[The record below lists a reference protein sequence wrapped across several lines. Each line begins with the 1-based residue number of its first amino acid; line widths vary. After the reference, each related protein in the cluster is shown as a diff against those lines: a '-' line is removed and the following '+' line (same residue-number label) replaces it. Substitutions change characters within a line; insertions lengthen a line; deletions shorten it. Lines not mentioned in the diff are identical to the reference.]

1 MFTAAQPADLI
12 PIELL
17 SYILVHLDSGSVYQC
32 SLLNRRFSQ
41 IAIPHLWRTLQP
53 SSLRSW
59 QGITNTLS
67 LSSTFDDYGQ
77 HVNRVDFSA
86 LSPWE
91 AQRVTDT
98 MVEILLTRCQ
108 CLRELYFTRLQ
119 RLSTLSLAHIANFH
133 ADTLETLDLSAC
145 SQFSGA
151 ELHSLFMDPNATTPD
166 SPTPS
171 SPSSTSLLSST
182 PNSFFSSDN
191 IITTSTTTDFQVAP
205 RRFSQLTTLGL
216 SGCSLGVSDALIL
229 AVARASPHLRHL
241 YLHRSGNVSDV
252 ALVSLAHYCPNLET
266 LRITLPEG
274 FIQSNK
280 ITDVAIRA
288 LAQGCKRLRVVVVR
302 GQTRITAA
310 GEAALTRECWSL
322 EKVDFS
328 LELPAGLVG
337 NV

>member
-1 MFTAAQPADLI
+1 MSRTTQSTDLI
-12 PIELL
+12 PIELF
-17 SYILVHLDSGSVYQC
+17 SYILIHLDSGSVYQC
-32 SLLNRRFSQ
+32 TLLNRRFSQ
-41 IAIPHLWRTLQP
+41 SAIPHLWKALQP

-59 QGITNTLS
+59 QGIINTLS
-67 LSSTFDDYGQ
+67 LSSSFDDYGQ
-77 HVNRVDFSA
+77 HVKHVNFSA
-86 LSPWE
+86 LPAWE
-91 AQRVTDT
+91 AQQVTDA

-108 CLRELYFTRLQ
+108 SLRGLYFTRLQ
-119 RLSTLSLAHIANFH
+119 RLSTLSLVHIANFH
-133 ADTLETLDLSAC
+133 TDTLETLDLSAC

-171 SPSSTSLLSST
+171 SLSSISFLSST
-182 PNSFFSSDN
+182 PNSSLSSN
-191 IITTSTTTDFQVAP
+191 IIITTTTTTDFQVVP
-205 RRFSQLTTLGL
+205 RRFSQLTTLNL
-216 SGCSLGVSDALIL
+216 SSCSHGVSDALIL
-229 AVARASPHLRHL
+229 AIARASPHLRHL

-266 LRITLPEG
+266 LHITLPEG

-310 GEAALTRECWSL
+310 VEAALVRECWSL

-337 NV
+337 